1 MFSAS
6 QLFSLL
12 LVDLVV
18 SLMVVCFRKIVPTII
33 FTGGYEFNLLVV

>member
-18 SLMVVCFRKIVPTII
+18 SLMVICFRRIAPTII
-33 FTGGYEFNLLVV
+33 FADSYELNLLVV